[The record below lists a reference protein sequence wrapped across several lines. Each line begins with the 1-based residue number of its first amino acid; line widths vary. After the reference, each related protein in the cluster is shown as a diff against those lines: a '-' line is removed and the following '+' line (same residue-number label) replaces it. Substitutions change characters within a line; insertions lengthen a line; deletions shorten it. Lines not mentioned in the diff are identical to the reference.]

1 MRSATIILSSLIGL
15 TAAGIAIVY
24 GASEWKLKRAHSAPL
39 VELTADP
46 VASDP
51 NEGRRMA
58 RIVGC
63 WAGCHGM
70 EGEGD
75 TDDMPGAYSVTA
87 PTLSSVVPSY
97 SDAELVRLIRYGV
110 KRDGRSAVGMS
121 SYTFYP
127 LADADLAS
135 IIGHLRRQPARPAI
149 ERKRAFGLEGRFK
162 LLLGEWQTSADQ
174 VDRSMPRWGELPRRD
189 AFERGRY
196 LASITCSECH
206 GLAFRGNPFEGG
218 PSLIVI
224 AGYDLPQFRKL
235 LRTGVPLGGRDLGVM
250 AWVARNA
257 FVDFTD
263 AEVADIYTFLSR
275 YQGIEGERN

>member
-1 MRSATIILSSLIGL
+1 MRLPTIILSSLIGL
-15 TAAGIAIVY
+15 TAAAIAIIY
-24 GASEWKLKRAHSAPL
+24 GASEWKLRRSHAAPL
-39 VELTADP
+39 VQLTADS
-46 VASDP
+46 AATDP
-51 NEGRRMA
+51 IEGRRMA

-87 PTLSSVVPSY
+87 PTLSSVLPAY

-110 KRDGRSAVGMS
+110 KRDGRSAVGMP

-127 LADADLAS
+127 LGDADLAS
-135 IIGHLRRQPARPAI
+135 IIGHLRRQPPRPAV
-149 ERKRAFGLEGRFK
+149 ERNRVFGLGGRLK
-162 LLLGEWQTSADQ
+162 LLRGEWQTSADE

-263 AEVADIYTFLSR
+263 QEVADIYTFLSR
-275 YQGIEGERN
+275 YHGIDRERG